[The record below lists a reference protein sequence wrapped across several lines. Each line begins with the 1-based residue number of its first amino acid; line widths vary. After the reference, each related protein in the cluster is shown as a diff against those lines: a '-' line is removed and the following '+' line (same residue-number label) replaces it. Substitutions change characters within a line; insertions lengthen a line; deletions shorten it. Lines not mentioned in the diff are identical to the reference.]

1 MSLRHRC
8 FSLSLLALGLLVLG
22 MSTRA
27 AAGDAANHKPAA
39 RQIVVPGEDRFLP
52 FAITIRVGQKV
63 TWVNNDTE
71 NHYVVS
77 NDAFNT
83 AGHRG
88 VNQVITGNG
97 GKFSLTF
104 KHAGV
109 FPFYCSLHSALDADN
124 QSKAPGPF
132 GGIQDSN
139 GNYGTP
145 MSGVVTV
152 VSGTD

>member
-1 MSLRHRC
+1 MSALKIRC
-8 FSLSLLALGLLVLG
+8 LAFSTLVVCMLVLG
-22 MSTRA
+22 TANRGM
-27 AAGDAANHKPAA
+27 AAGGDSKSPA
-39 RQIVVPGEDRFLP
+39 RQIMVPGEDRFVP
-52 FAITIRVGQKV
+52 FAITVKVGQKV
-63 TWVNNDTE
+63 TWVNNDSE

-88 VNQVITGNG
+88 VNQVVAGNG

-109 FPFYCSLHSALDADN
+109 FPFYCSLHSMLDAAN

-152 VSGTD
+152 ITGTD